1 MRKLVDSAVVCSD
14 GSGSRPDMR
23 FASRVFWETHP
34 TPNIDL
40 RPTILSTIMQYH
52 IFQNLYQILS
62 LGTGFILVAPY
73 KTYETFFGHLNTG
86 NTPYTPSI
94 NEEHLQQHSRILSR
108 NEL

>member
-1 MRKLVDSAVVCSD
+1 MPQECFGRLEAK
-14 GSGSRPDMR
+14 
-23 FASRVFWETHP
+23 THP
-34 TPNIDL
+34 TPNKDL
-40 RPTILSTIMQYH
+40 RPTILSTSMQYH

-86 NTPYTPSI
+86 NTPSI